1 MEKFLHLVTIKLH
14 QDQEPLAQFLLG
26 LQGLVRE
33 SSVRTQRRT
42 SSLVTQ
48 REKEGK
54 EGQGWQTFNA
64 LWRKGQL
71 EPRAW
76 WDSGLWVDSGGHTDI
91 FQTVSDGPSSW
102 EKDASERVCVCVGA
116 TCACEHTFATAVPS
130 AWNTF
135 PTLPEIL

>member
-48 REKEGK
+48 REKEKKEERDQMKGRKLDRQERRKKGREKGVLPFK
-54 EGQGWQTFNA
+54 EGVWG
-64 LWRKGQL
+64 
-71 EPRAW
+71 
-76 WDSGLWVDSGGHTDI
+76 
-91 FQTVSDGPSSW
+91 SW
-102 EKDASERVCVCVGA
+102 MASLRD
-116 TCACEHTFATAVPS
+116 
-130 AWNTF
+130 N
-135 PTLPEIL
+135 I